1 MTISEHSQ
9 QLDLLPM
16 ESELTLSAEG
26 SRASILAMQGRKPES
41 AESAADCGKNTP
53 ELLASYDRN
62 TQLWKTSQRCFI
74 EGWEPFS
81 VTWPRSGMTRN
92 GIAYRL
98 PTLAHLTNEIEP
110 GLLPTPTAHNAKE
123 GAYPAEFTRNT
134 PTLAAV
140 LGGKINPQF
149 TEWMMGL
156 PIDHTALK
164 P

>member
-1 MTISEHSQ
+1 MTTLERSQ

-16 ESELTLSAEG
+16 QSESMLSAAG
-26 SRASILAMQGRKPES
+26 FHASILATQDRKRES

-81 VTWPRSGMTRN
+81 ETWPRSGMVAN
-92 GIAYRL
+92 GIAYQL
-98 PTLAHLTNEIEP
+98 PTLAHLTNETEP
-110 GLLPTPTAHNAKE
+110 GLLPTPTAHNSKE

-149 TEWMMGL
+149 TEWMMGF

-164 P
+164 L

>member
-1 MTISEHSQ
+1 MTTLERSQ

-16 ESELTLSAEG
+16 ESESMLSAAG
-26 SRASILAMQGRKPES
+26 FHAKTLATQDKRPES
-41 AESAADCGKNTP
+41 AESAADYGKNTL
-53 ELLASYDRN
+53 ELLASYDHD
-62 TQLWKTSQRCFI
+62 TQSWKTSQRCFI

-81 VTWPRSGMTRN
+81 ETWPESGMTQN

-98 PTLAHLTNEIEP
+98 PMLALRISESES
-110 GLLPTPTAHNAKE
+110 GLLPTPTSHNAKE

-149 TEWMMGL
+149 TEWMMGF
-156 PIDHTALK
+156 PIDHTALR